1 MEPVLVVPKWM
12 PYYPTIM
19 EKLNTYTTRFTLIN
33 GAREVFS
40 TSTST
45 TPAEIVINTS
55 VACVTTSSR
64 LINGTRYIISNIFSK
79 LMAVFTLVLSFMW
92 TTIDNTVKT
101 YIYNEKKKKSNKKKT
116 RNDQNDD
123 L

>member
-1 MEPVLVVPKWM
+1 MEPVLVVPNWM

-45 TPAEIVINTS
+45 TPAEMVINTS
-55 VACVTTSSR
+55 VACISTSSR
-64 LINGTRYIISNIFSK
+64 LINGTKNIILNLFST
-79 LMAVFTLVLSFMW
+79 LLAAFTLILSFMW
-92 TTIDNTVKT
+92 TRIDNIIKT
-101 YIYNEKKKKSNKKKT
+101 HTSQMKKKSKKKKT